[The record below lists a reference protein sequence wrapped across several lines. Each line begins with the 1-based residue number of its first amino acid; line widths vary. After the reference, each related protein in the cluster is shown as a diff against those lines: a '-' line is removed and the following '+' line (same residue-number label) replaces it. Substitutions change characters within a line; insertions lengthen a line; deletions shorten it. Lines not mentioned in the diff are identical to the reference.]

1 MSYNAFGP
9 QRHFLVVQ
17 ASVVITTTCIFDVAM
32 PLVCLALDRGLQ
44 QFICAILIL
53 YFAVCR
59 WRGIVCMFAFLL
71 SILGFVGRLRLL
83 DISLFYS
90 GESHYSAHKVP
101 NFQADSIF
109 ARLRNLG
116 VNASQR

>member
-1 MSYNAFGP
+1 M
-9 QRHFLVVQ
+9 
-17 ASVVITTTCIFDVAM
+17 TTCIFDVAM
-32 PLVCLALDRGLQ
+32 PLVGLALDCGLW

-59 WRGIVCMFAFLL
+59 WRSIVCMFAFLL
-71 SILGFVGRLRLL
+71 SILGFVGWLRLL

-101 NFQADSIF
+101 NFQADRIF
-109 ARLRNLG
+109 ARLWNLS
-116 VNASQR
+116 VNVSQH